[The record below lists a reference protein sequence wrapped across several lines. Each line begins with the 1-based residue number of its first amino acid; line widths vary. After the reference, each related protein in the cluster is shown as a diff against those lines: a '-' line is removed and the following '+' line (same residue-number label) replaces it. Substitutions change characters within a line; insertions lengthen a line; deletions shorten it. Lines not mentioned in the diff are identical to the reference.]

1 MNFEKLIQNKNI
13 LKNHSKP
20 ELDFIVN
27 SYLKGYLSDNE
38 MTLWLKSIYKNG
50 MSIRETADYTETI
63 INSGDKLNF
72 GSLDGYIID
81 KHSTGGVGDKI
92 SLILGP
98 VLAACGCYVPMIV
111 GRHLGHT
118 GGTLDK
124 LESIPG
130 YNGNLSNNEFK
141 NNVKNVGISIIGQT
155 DSICPADKKIYSLR
169 HKTDTVSSYPLICG
183 SIMGKKIAEGIQ
195 GLVLDIK
202 IGNGAFMKDIESGK
216 KLSDLLKLIGG
227 YFNVNVES
235 VFTDMNQPIGRFSGL
250 RCEINESID
259 ILKGFKCAET
269 MNIVYDLGTTALK
282 ISGFTNT
289 KKMIDNVINDGS
301 AYEIFEKMIYV
312 HGGNLNS
319 VNYKFDN
326 VVKVRS
332 SSHGVLLY
340 TNTTLIGNLI
350 NKLTVTNKKIDTN
363 AGIQFFKK
371 NNDKIYKNEVICEI
385 FSNNILSNELA
396 KKQILNSFKI
406 S

>member
-1 MNFEKLIQNKNI
+1 
-13 LKNHSKP
+13 
-20 ELDFIVN
+20 
-27 SYLKGYLSDNE
+27 
-38 MTLWLKSIYKNG
+38 
-50 MSIRETADYTETI
+50 
-63 INSGDKLNF
+63 
-72 GSLDGYIID
+72 
-81 KHSTGGVGDKI
+81 
-92 SLILGP
+92 
-98 VLAACGCYVPMIV
+98 
-111 GRHLGHT
+111 
-118 GGTLDK
+118 
-124 LESIPG
+124 
-130 YNGNLSNNEFK
+130 
-141 NNVKNVGISIIGQT
+141 
-155 DSICPADKKIYSLR
+155 
-169 HKTDTVSSYPLICG
+169 
-183 SIMGKKIAEGIQ
+183 
-195 GLVLDIK
+195 
-202 IGNGAFMKDIESGK
+202 
-216 KLSDLLKLIGG
+216 
-227 YFNVNVES
+227 
-235 VFTDMNQPIGRFSGL
+235 
-250 RCEINESID
+250 
-259 ILKGFKCAET
+259 
-269 MNIVYDLGTTALK
+269 MNIVYDLGMTALK